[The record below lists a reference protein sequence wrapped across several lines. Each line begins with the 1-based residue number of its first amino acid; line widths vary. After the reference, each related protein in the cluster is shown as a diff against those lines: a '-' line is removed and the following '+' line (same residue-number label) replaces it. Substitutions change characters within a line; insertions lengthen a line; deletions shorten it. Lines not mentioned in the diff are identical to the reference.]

1 MSNLFLFMNKYT
13 LDHNYHRHVSHPT
26 PNSRT
31 ENTIVGV
38 PAVFANI
45 ICVRKKRGL
54 LFYGHK
60 IILANTAG
68 AGSIGR

>member
-45 ICVRKKRGL
+45 ICVR
-54 LFYGHK
+54 
-60 IILANTAG
+60 IAT
-68 AGSIGR
+68 SIASKDYCVTDTR